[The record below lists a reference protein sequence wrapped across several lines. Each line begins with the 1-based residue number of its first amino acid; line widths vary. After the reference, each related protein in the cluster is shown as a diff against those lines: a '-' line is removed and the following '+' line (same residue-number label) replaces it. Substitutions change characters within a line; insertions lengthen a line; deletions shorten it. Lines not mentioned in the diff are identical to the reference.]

1 MAASPRVVVIGAGIV
16 GCALADELTERG
28 WTDVTVL
35 EQGPLFETGGSSS
48 HAPGLVFQTTGN
60 QTMTRFARYTV
71 EKYRALTDPTARS
84 AGDAPCFRSVG
95 GLEVARTPQRWAD
108 LHRRHGW
115 ATSWGVPSML
125 VDPEEAARLHPLLD
139 AQRLLGGL
147 HIPSDGLAVPVA
159 AARAQADRAAERGAR
174 FLAGRRVIGI
184 DRVGGRV
191 SAVRTEDERF
201 RADVVVCC
209 AGMWGPRIGALVD
222 LSIPL
227 TPMAHQ
233 YAKTTTLPAL
243 RRTAGRQIDSAELP
257 MLRHQGAGLYF
268 RTHGDRLGIGAYGHR
283 PMPISA
289 WDIGGATA
297 SGDGGSA
304 ANGHGGSAPPG
315 HGDAAAILHVGEAVT
330 RMPSVL
336 EFTSEDFE
344 PSWSAA
350 QELLPVLGDAK
361 VDEGINGLFS
371 FTADGMPLLGEHPS
385 LEGCWFAEAVW
396 ITHSAGVARAMAEW
410 LVDGQPALDLHG
422 CDLNRFERV
431 QTTPEY
437 VRVRSAQS
445 FGEVYDIVHPH
456 RPIEVPR
463 TLRASPFYER
473 QERLGARFTEVRGWE
488 RPQWYAENENLP
500 ELAEVAA
507 PGEWAARHWSPIVGA
522 EARHAR
528 RRAALFDMTPLTRLE
543 VTGPGAADFL
553 QTMTSNDVIRR
564 IGSITYTLLLGDDGG
579 IRSDLTVA
587 RLGEERFQL
596 GANGP
601 LDLDWL
607 RRHLP
612 GDGSVQV
619 RDITPGT
626 CCLGLWGPSA
636 REVLSGLTD
645 DDVSHRGLRY
655 YRAREIHVG
664 GVPVTAMRLSYV
676 GELGWE
682 LYTTADLG
690 RLLWDTLWEAGRPH
704 GLIAAGRGAFDSMRL
719 EKGYRS
725 WGLDMTGE
733 HDPYEAGVDF
743 AVRLDKGYFVGRD
756 VIEARRDSPPVRR
769 LCALVTP
776 DPAATVLGAEPV
788 FVDGRPVGHVTSAGY
803 GHTLGLGIAYAWLP
817 AEHAKPGLPVD
828 VEYFGERLPYEVAA
842 EPLFDPEGTRMR
854 R

>member
-28 WTDVTVL
+28 WTDVTVV

-48 HAPGLVFQTTGN
+48 HAPGLVFQTTGD

-71 EKYRALTDPTARS
+71 EKYRGLADRTSTVGAR
-84 AGDAPCFRSVG
+84 CFRSVG
-95 GLEVARTPQRWAD
+95 GLEVARTPGRWAD
-108 LHRRHGW
+108 LRRRHGW

-125 VDPEEAARLHPLLD
+125 VDAEEAARLHPLLD
-139 AQRLLGGL
+139 PDRILGAL
-147 HIPSDGLAVPVA
+147 HIPSDGLAAPVA
-159 AARAQADRAAERGAR
+159 AARAQAERAASRGAR
-174 FLAGRRVIGI
+174 LLAGRRVIGV
-184 DRVGGRV
+184 DRAGGRV

-209 AGMWGPRIGALVD
+209 AGMWGPRVGALLD
-222 LSIPL
+222 LRIPL

-233 YAKTTTLPAL
+233 YARTTALPVLGEA
-243 RRTAGRQIDSAELP
+243 AGRPDSGAGLP
-257 MLRHQGAGLYF
+257 ILRHQEAGLYF
-268 RTHGDRLGIGAYGHR
+268 RPHGDRLGIGAYGHR

-289 WDIGGATA
+289 WEIADERYPVR
-297 SGDGGSA
+297 GDLA
-304 ANGHGGSAPPG
+304 AEDRP
-315 HGDAAAILHVGEAVT
+315 LT
-330 RMPSVL
+330 RLPSVL
-336 EFTSEDFE
+336 EFTAEDFE
-344 PSWSAA
+344 SSWSAA
-350 QELLPVLGDAK
+350 QDLLPVLGDAK

-371 FTADGMPLLGEHPS
+371 FTADGMPLLGEHPD

-396 ITHSAGVARAMAEW
+396 ITHSAGVARAVAEW
-410 LVDGQPALDLHG
+410 LVDGQPSLDLHG

-431 QTTPEY
+431 QTTPDY
-437 VRVRSAQS
+437 VRVRSARS
-445 FGEVYDIVHPH
+445 FAEVYDVVHPH
-456 RPIEVPR
+456 RPIEAPR
-463 TLRASPFYER
+463 ALRTSPFYER
-473 QERLGARFTEVRGWE
+473 QQRLGARFAEVRGWE

-507 PGEWAARHWSPIVGA
+507 PGEWAARHWSRTVGA
-522 EARHAR
+522 EALHAR

-553 QTMTSNDVIRR
+553 QAMTSNDVVRR
-564 IGSITYTLLLGDDGG
+564 LGSVTYTLLLGEDGG

-601 LDLDWL
+601 LDVDWL

-612 GDGSVQV
+612 GDGSAQV
-619 RDITPGT
+619 RDITAGT
-626 CCLGLWGPSA
+626 CCLGLWGPHA

-655 YRAREIHVG
+655 YRARDIHVG

-690 RLLWDTLWEAGRPH
+690 RLLWDTLWDAGRPH

-725 WGLDMTGE
+725 WGLDMTTE
-733 HDPYEAGVDF
+733 HAPDEAGVDF

-756 VIEARRDSPPVRR
+756 AIEARRATSPTRR
-769 LCALVTP
+769 LCALVSP
-776 DPAATVLGAEPV
+776 EPAATVVGAEPV
-788 FVDGRPVGHVTSAGY
+788 FVAGRPLGYVTSAGF
-803 GHTLGLGIAYAWLP
+803 GHTLRLAVAYAWLP
-817 AEHAKPGLPVD
+817 AEHAVPGVPVEI
-828 VEYFGERLPYEVAA
+828 EYFGERLPYTVAA
-842 EPLFDPEGTRMR
+842 EPLFDPEGSRMR